1 MDGHGVILFVYFV
14 DQFLCVMPPGV

>member
-14 DQFLCVMPPGV
+14 DQFPCVMPPGV